1 MPTRD
6 IVVGSEGYKLTL
18 GDTTIQIVATP
29 GHTPGT
35 LSYVFPVRDQ
45 GRPLM
50 VAYSGGTLTGAFGAN
65 AARWDEYVA
74 SQRTIGKVAADAGAT
89 VILSNHSEY
98 DGAYTKARL
107 IAAPRQ
113 VGEVHPFIV
122 GAEAVQRYFT
132 VMAEC
137 ALASKLRL
145 AAR

>member
-1 MPTRD
+1 MT
-6 IVVGSEGYKLTL
+6 
-18 GDTTIQIVATP
+18 
-29 GHTPGT
+29 
-35 LSYVFPVRDQ
+35 
-45 GRPLM
+45 
-50 VAYSGGTLTGAFGAN
+50 VAYSGGTLTGAFGTN

-74 SQRTIGKVAADAGAT
+74 SQGKIAKAAADAGAT

-113 VGEVHPFIV
+113 IGETHPFIV
-122 GAEAVQRYFT
+122 GAEGVQRYFT

-145 AAR
+145 GAR